1 MRDRRWWFVLLV
13 LPVLAMIGAV
23 VSTVRSGDD
32 PAGAPPDAAAAPTG
46 PGGAPAAPVVVPSL
60 DEPRY
65 GELAALVAAADAVV
79 VGEVA
84 GVERGR
90 VLAAGPRGEGIVTR
104 LVRLSVDEVLAGEDP
119 GAEVVVEEPGWLLDG
134 TEVAVDG
141 APPSAPGDLGVW
153 FLVRGRSEEFP
164 HLAVVNAQGRYLV
177 DPTDERRF
185 RDVAVRDPLVD
196 RLEALDPI
204 LLRHEI
210 EQAARG

>member
-1 MRDRRWWFVLLV
+1 MRGRRWWFVPLA
-13 LPVLAMIGAV
+13 LPVLAMVGAV

-32 PAGAPPDAAAAPTG
+32 PAAVPPGTSSAPTG
-46 PGGAPAAPVVVPSL
+46 SAGAPGAPVVVPSV

-65 GELAALVAAADAVV
+65 AELAALVAAADTVV

-90 VLAAGPRGEGIVTR
+90 VLAAGPGGEGIVTR

-141 APPSAPGDLGVW
+141 AAPSAPGDVGVW
-153 FLVRGRSEEFP
+153 FLVRGGSEEFP
-164 HLAVVNAQGRYLV
+164 HLAVINAQGRYLV
-177 DPTDERRF
+177 DPADERRF
-185 RDVAVRDPLVD
+185 LDVAVRDPLVD